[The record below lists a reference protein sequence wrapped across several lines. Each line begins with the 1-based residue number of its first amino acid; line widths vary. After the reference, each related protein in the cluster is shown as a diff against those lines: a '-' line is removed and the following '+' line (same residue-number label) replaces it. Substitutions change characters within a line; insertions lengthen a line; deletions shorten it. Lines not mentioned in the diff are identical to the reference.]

1 MADFFGGRGGSGRPP
16 SPLCGGG
23 WAGRQAG
30 SGEGKRD
37 GAGFHAHRVLSGG
50 VASLSR
56 LPSGATFPRKR
67 RRGAARVLIALCLIL
82 GCAIL
87 SVAPN
92 TTHADDSEKTVL
104 GGLLSRALSTP
115 SSRVAI
121 GAVDGALSSDA
132 TIRDVAVSDRDG
144 VWLKLDRARIVWRR
158 LALLSGR
165 LEVDS
170 LEIGR
175 IEVLRRP
182 IPGPTPPEAK
192 PDGKLLPD
200 LPVKV
205 EIKGFKLAELV
216 LGEPVAGQPARL
228 SVEGKARLG
237 AASEGLDLQARA
249 QRLDAAG
256 RFLLSLVYVPQGDR
270 LELKANLV
278 EPTGGLLSKAANVP
292 GTPPIDFDL
301 VGTGTLDAWNAHL
314 DFTAGP
320 DIGGKGGAKISRIG
334 AERRLA
340 LDLAA
345 RIEGLVPGPAASVF
359 AGTTK
364 LDGGFAFADSGAFRI
379 DRLELT
385 SRTAR
390 LAASG
395 SLTKDRIA
403 DLTLQARALPTEGAV
418 TKAGEAEIGT
428 LVFDGSVKGPLAA
441 PTVRGTLDA
450 AGLRSRDSSLDRI
463 EARLGVDPQ
472 GDPSAQ
478 RFSITADGKVEG
490 LRLADPALRRALGSR
505 AQLTLRA
512 ASGPDGVIDVSSLR
526 IESDTAKASYAGR
539 VGQNTLT
546 GTLDAALPDLAVFSG
561 LAGRGLSGSL
571 DAKAR
576 LTGDPARKA
585 LAADLTVTS
594 AGLATGIAAAD
605 RALGRA
611 PTLQGRVS
619 QSYDGYGFEHLRL
632 EGSGLTATLQ
642 GEATSATAD
651 VTGRIDLKSLAD
663 LDGRLT
669 GRAGIDAR
677 MTGSLEH
684 PQLAATVT
692 APAATAD
699 GKPIRDLRAEAV
711 LSDALL
717 APDGTLTLSGDV
729 AGKAL
734 RGGAHVAK
742 AGPDWVLDRLDLN
755 LGSVAVSG
763 NATVAAETWLSA
775 GTLSVK
781 AANLADI
788 SPLAPE
794 PVAGQ
799 LDATVTLARDGGRQ
813 DAAIRATGAALR
825 YGAYGL
831 NRLDADLKGRDLRAH
846 PALDGRLD
854 ADRLLAAGQQIDTVR
869 LAALSSPAGSD
880 VTLTAKARGF
890 NLDGA
895 VRVVPDDDTRI
906 EIQRLSA
913 ARGGD
918 RFALTGPASVT
929 LRDGGAVIEGLSI
942 AAGTGRVT
950 VSGRAGKDLDLRV
963 AIRALPL
970 SLARI
975 AAPDLALSGTVD
987 GDADLHGPAGR
998 PEGHYALTV
1007 SKLVAPQT
1015 RQAGLPPVDASA
1027 KGALSD
1033 GQASLDGRVTAGRG
1047 VALTVAGSLPVEAGG
1062 PLNLRARGTLD
1073 ASLANTLLSTGGQSV
1088 TGRVAIDG
1096 GVTGTLA
1103 APKAQGSAVLSGGSF
1118 TDPVN
1123 GIRLTAIDGRVTG
1136 RGDSLVVE
1144 SLTASARNGGRLSV
1158 TGRVAL
1164 EPDFPG
1170 QFHVTADKA
1179 ELVSSPLMNA
1189 VSSVDLTLAG
1199 PLARTPRIAGRI
1211 DIVSIDVAVPDRLP
1225 STVKPL
1231 PGVRHVNTPP
1241 DVRARLAL
1249 RADRKAAVTP
1259 GKRQKKPA
1267 VPFDATLDVRI
1278 EAPSRIFVRGRG
1290 IDAELGGSLRVTG
1303 TSRAPNAVGG
1313 FGMRRGVFQLVGQR
1327 LDFSRGNLTFAGSLT
1342 TPELDFAA
1350 ETKAGDVTARVAVS
1364 GYADAPQFSLTSD
1377 PVLPQDEILSRLLF
1391 KKAAGGLSP
1400 FQALQLAQAVAQLS
1414 GGASGPDVFEQ
1425 ARKSLGLDSL
1435 DVSTGASG
1443 GPALGASRYIS
1454 DRVSVGVKAGAKPA
1468 DTAVGVDF
1476 DVTRRIKLKGE
1487 AGSDGR
1493 TSLGVGAEYE
1503 W

>member
-1 MADFFGGRGGSGRPP
+1 MGVSRRPTGSQR
-16 SPLCGGG
+16 
-23 WAGRQAG
+23 WT
-30 SGEGKRD
+30 
-37 GAGFHAHRVLSGG
+37 HRSHIWLVALVVTGLAVLVS
-50 VASLSR
+50 
-56 LPSGATFPRKR
+56 SGALPTR
-67 RRGAARVLIALCLIL
+67 
-82 GCAIL
+82 
-87 SVAPN
+87 
-92 TTHADDSEKTVL
+92 ADEGDKSVL

-175 IEVLRRP
+175 IDVLRRP

-228 SVEGKARLG
+228 SAEGRARLG

-256 RFLLSLVYVPQGDR
+256 RFLLSLVYVPTGDR
-270 LELKANLV
+270 LELKANLI
-278 EPTGGLLSKAANVP
+278 EPAGGLLSKAVNIP

-301 VGTGTLDAWNAHL
+301 DGTGTLDAWNAKL
-314 DFTAGP
+314 DFAAGP
-320 DIGGKGGAKISRIG
+320 DIGAKGGAKISRIG

-364 LDGGFAFADSGAFRI
+364 LDGGLAFADSGAFRI

-385 SRTAR
+385 SRTAK
-390 LAASG
+390 LTAGG

-403 DLTLQARALPTEGAV
+403 DLTLQARALPTEGMV
-418 TKAGEAEIGT
+418 TRAGEAEIDK
-428 LVFDGSVKGPLAA
+428 LAFDGSLKGPLTT

-450 AGLRSRDSSLDRI
+450 AGLRSRDSALGRV
-463 EARLGVDPQ
+463 EARIGLEPQ
-472 GDPSAQ
+472 GEPAAQ
-478 RFSITADGKVEG
+478 RFAIVADGKVEG
-490 LRLADPALRRALGSR
+490 LRLADPALRRAVGSR

-512 ASGPDGVIDVSSLR
+512 ASGPDGVIDIATLQLD
-526 IESDTAKASYAGR
+526 SDTARARYAGR
-539 VGQNTLT
+539 LGQNTLT
-546 GTLDAALPDLAVFSG
+546 GTVDAALPDLAVFSG
-561 LAGRGLSGSL
+561 LAGHGLAGSL
-571 DAKAR
+571 SAKAR
-576 LTGDPARKA
+576 LSGDPARKA
-585 LAADLTVTS
+585 LAADLTVDT
-594 AGLATGIAAAD
+594 AGLVTGIAAAD

-611 PTLQGRVS
+611 PTLQGRIA
-619 QSYDGYGFEHLRL
+619 QSYDGYAFDHLRL
-632 EGSGLTATLQ
+632 EGAGVTATLQ
-642 GEATSATAD
+642 GEATSNLAD
-651 VTGRIDLKSLAD
+651 VAARLDLKSLAD

-669 GRAGIDAR
+669 GRAGIDAQL
-677 MTGSLEH
+677 TGSLEH
-684 PQLAATVT
+684 PDLTATLT

-699 GKPIRDLRAEAV
+699 GKAIRGLRAEAT
-711 LSDALL
+711 LKDALV
-717 APDGTLTLSGDV
+717 APDGNLRLSGDV

-734 RGGAHVAK
+734 TGAAHVAR
-742 AGPDWVLDRLDLN
+742 AGADWVLDRLDLN
-755 LGSVAVSG
+755 LGSVAVAG
-763 NATVAAETWLSA
+763 NAMVAAETWLSA
-775 GTLSVK
+775 GALTVR
-781 AANLADI
+781 AGNLEDI
-788 SPLAPE
+788 APLAPE
-794 PVAGQ
+794 PMAGR

-813 DAAIRATGAALR
+813 DAAIQATGASLR
-825 YGAYGL
+825 YGAYAL
-831 NRLDADLKGRDLRAH
+831 SRLDADLKGRDLRAH
-846 PALDGRLD
+846 PVLDGRLD
-854 ADRLLAAGQQIDTVR
+854 ADRLVAAGQQIDAVR
-869 LAALSSPAGSD
+869 LAAIASPSGSD
-880 VTLTAKARGF
+880 VTLSAKARGF
-890 NLDGA
+890 ALDGG
-895 VRVVPDDDTRI
+895 VRIVPADETRI

-918 RFALTGPASVT
+918 RFALSGPAAIT
-929 LRDGGAVIEGLSI
+929 LRDGGAVIDGL
-942 AAGTGRVT
+942 ALTAGSGRIT
-950 VSGRAGKDLDLRV
+950 VAGRAGRDLDLRV
-963 AIRALPL
+963 GIRALPL
-970 SLARI
+970 SLVRI
-975 AAPDLALSGTVD
+975 AVPDLALSGTLD
-987 GDADLHGPAGR
+987 GEADLHGPVGR

-1015 RQAGLPPVDASA
+1015 RQAGLPPVDATA
-1027 KGALSD
+1027 KGALSE
-1033 GQASLDGRVTAGRG
+1033 GHASLDGRIAAGRG
-1047 VALTVAGSLPVEAGG
+1047 IALTVAGTVPVETGG
-1062 PLNLRARGTLD
+1062 PLDLRARGTLD
-1073 ASLANTLLSTGGQSV
+1073 AALANSLLSVGGQSV
-1088 TGRVAIDG
+1088 AGRIAIDG

-1103 APKAQGSAVLSGGSF
+1103 APKAQGSAVLSGGTF
-1118 TDPVN
+1118 TDPIN
-1123 GIRLTAIDGRVTG
+1123 GIRLTGIEGRVTG
-1136 RGDSLVVE
+1136 RGDTVVVE
-1144 SLTASARNGGRLSV
+1144 RLTAVSGNGGRIAV
-1158 TGRVAL
+1158 TGHVAL
-1164 EPDFPG
+1164 GPDFPG
-1170 QFHVTADKA
+1170 QFHVTADQA
-1179 ELVSSPLMNA
+1179 QLVSSPLMTA

-1199 PLARTPRIAGRI
+1199 PLVRTPRITGRI
-1211 DIVSIDVAVPDRLP
+1211 DVVSIDVAVPDRLP
-1225 STVKPL
+1225 ATVRPL

-1241 DVRARLAL
+1241 EVRARLAL
-1249 RADRKAAVTP
+1249 RADPKSTRA
-1259 GKRQKKPA
+1259 GRQKKPA
-1267 VPFDATLDVRI
+1267 VPFDATLDVAVN
-1278 EAPSRIFVRGRG
+1278 APNRIFVRGRG
-1290 IDAELGGSLRVTG
+1290 IDAELGGALRITG
-1303 TSRAPNAVGG
+1303 TSAAPNAVGD
-1313 FGMRRGVFQLVGQR
+1313 FALRRGRLELVGQR
-1327 LDFSRGNLTFAGSLT
+1327 LDFSRGKLTFAGSLT

-1350 ETKAGDVTARVAVS
+1350 ETKAGDVTARVAVT
-1364 GYADAPQFSLTSD
+1364 GPADTPQFALTSD

-1414 GGASGPDVFEQ
+1414 GGAAGPDVFEQ
-1425 ARKSLGLDSL
+1425 ARKGLGLDSL
-1435 DVSTGASG
+1435 DVSSGARG